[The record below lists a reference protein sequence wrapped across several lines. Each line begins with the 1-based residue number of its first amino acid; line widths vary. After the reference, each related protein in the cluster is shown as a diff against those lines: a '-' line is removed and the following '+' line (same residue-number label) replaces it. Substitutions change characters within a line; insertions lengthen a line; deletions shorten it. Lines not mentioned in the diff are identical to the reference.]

1 MVPMDDSAIK
11 YLADKLYRA
20 ERTRVPLPPL
30 TDRVPELSVSDA
42 YAIQLENVRRAQAEG
57 QHISGKKI
65 GLTSP
70 GIQKQLGVDQ
80 PDYGH
85 LFAAMD
91 CTGQPVSTAALLQ
104 PKIEGEL
111 AFVLKEDLTGPQ
123 VTPEEVQRATD
134 YVVAAFEIVDSRVA
148 DWRIKLADTVAD
160 NASSGRYILGTKR
173 LPVDAVDLAA
183 VRMKL
188 YKNDELVQTGT
199 GDAVMGN
206 PSRAVAWLA
215 SCLWGYGVSLKAG
228 EVILS
233 GAFSAAPVAAAGDRF
248 TAKFTDFGTVEA
260 VFA

>member
-1 MVPMDDSAIK
+1 MDDAEIK
-11 YLADKLYRA
+11 YLADRLYQA
-20 ERTRVPLPPL
+20 ERTRVAVPPL
-30 TDRVPELSVSDA
+30 TDGVPDISVSDA
-42 YAIQLENVRRAQAEG
+42 YAIQLENVRRVQAEG
-57 QHISGKKI
+57 QKISGKKI

-70 GIQKQLGVDQ
+70 GIQKQLGVNQ

-91 CTGQPVSTAALLQ
+91 CTGRPVPMAGLLQ

-111 AFVLKEDLTGPQ
+111 AFVLKEDLTGEA
-123 VTPEEVQRATD
+123 VTAEDVLRATD

-183 VRMKL
+183 VRMEL
-188 YKNDELVQTGT
+188 YKNDELVQTGS

-206 PSRAVAWLA
+206 PCRAVAWLA
-215 SCLWGYGVSLKAG
+215 SCMWGYGVSLKAG

-248 TAKFTDFGTVEA
+248 TARFTHFGTVEA